1 MAEKKMELE
10 QGEVQNLEAPVR
22 TYLGEIGKFPLLSA
36 EEELELARRIEL
48 GDEAAR
54 KQLAEANLRLVA
66 SIAKRYVGRG
76 VPFQDLIQEGNLGLI
91 QAVETFGGE
100 KGYKCGAYATWWIR
114 LAITRAI
121 AEQDRAISQETPAGE
136 ENGQSG
142 GFLQDGWE
150 ADADPLQEQLM
161 ERLDTLTEREQKVL
175 KLRFGLEDGRPRT
188 LEEVAGELNVTRER
202 IRQIEAVALRR
213 LRPHPSRRKK
223 MKDYL
228 D

>member
-10 QGEVQNLEAPVR
+10 QGEVQNLEDPVR

-36 EEELELARRIEL
+36 EEE
-48 GDEAAR
+48 
-54 KQLAEANLRLVA
+54 
-66 SIAKRYVGRG
+66 
-76 VPFQDLIQEGNLGLI
+76 
-91 QAVETFGGE
+91 TFGGE
-100 KGYKCGAYATWWIR
+100 KDYKFGAYATWRIR

-121 AEQDRAISQETPAGE
+121 AERDRAISQETPAGE
-136 ENGQSG
+136 EDSQSG
-142 GFLQDGWE
+142 GFLQDGRE

-188 LEEVAGELNVTRER
+188 LEEVARELNVTRER

-213 LRPHPSRRKK
+213 LRSHPSRRKK

>member
-10 QGEVQNLEAPVR
+10 QGEAQNLEDPVR

-36 EEELELARRIEL
+36 EEEMELARRIEL

-100 KGYKCGAYATWWIR
+100 KGYKFGAYATWWIR

-121 AEQDRAISQETPAGE
+121 AERDRAISQEMPAGE
-136 ENGQSG
+136 EDSQSG
-142 GFLQDGWE
+142 GFLQDSWE